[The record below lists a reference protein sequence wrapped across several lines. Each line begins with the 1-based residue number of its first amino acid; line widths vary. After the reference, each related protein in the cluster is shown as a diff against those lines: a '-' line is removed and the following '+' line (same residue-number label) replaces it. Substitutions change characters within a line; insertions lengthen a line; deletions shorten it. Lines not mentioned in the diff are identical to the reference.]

1 MKYPHVQH
9 VCNLTRGGDVLYISA
24 SGYGVQQFVKSIA
37 KLELEGVT
45 IRRAKGSELVTFP
58 DGHRL
63 HFATLR
69 TLHKAR
75 GLSVHHIVTDDH
87 VMLDDPEFRATLRPC
102 FSHLYAVDIERY
114 SVIS

>member
-9 VCNLTRGGDVLYISA
+9 ICTLTRCGVVLYISA
-24 SGYGVQQFVKSIA
+24 YGYGVQQFVKSIA

-45 IRRAKGSELVTFP
+45 IRRAKGHELVTFP

-87 VMLDDPEFRATLRPC
+87 LMLDDPEFPAILRPC
-102 FSHLYAVDIERY
+102 FNHPVIGSIERY
-114 SVIS
+114 SVIG